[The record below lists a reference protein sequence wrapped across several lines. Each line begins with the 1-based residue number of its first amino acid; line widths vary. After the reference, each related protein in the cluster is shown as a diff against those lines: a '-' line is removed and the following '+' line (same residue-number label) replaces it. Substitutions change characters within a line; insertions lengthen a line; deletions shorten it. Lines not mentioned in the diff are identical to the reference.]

1 MQRGRSLK
9 NEDRREKK
17 KKRWIDIAEGFEQ
30 LWKYSREFSQPPKA
44 QDKPWQPCVQFK
56 CSVLCLQAAAL
67 HTSPSTSLR
76 TNHKPPLVLRGADFP
91 TQTILSD
98 WKQSQIN
105 YFSGKQS
112 KSEGCHAEKSACGR
126 SQGGQRLQTSALTSW
141 TSYHLLSCPSLFKW
155 FPIELLSSASP
166 LQSEYV

>member
-1 MQRGRSLK
+1 MQRGLSNCGNIPESSPRHQKHKTSPGSPVCSLS
-9 NEDRREKK
+9 
-17 KKRWIDIAEGFEQ
+17 ALF
-30 LWKYSREFSQPPKA
+30 
-44 QDKPWQPCVQFK
+44 
-56 CSVLCLQAAAL
+56 LCLQAAAL
-67 HTSPSTSLR
+67 HISPNTSLR